1 MTAPLPARSLPALQG
16 GTRAVAGQ
24 HGVVVSAEAQ
34 ATHAGVSLLE
44 QGGNAVDAAVA
55 TALALAVTHP
65 SAGNLGGGGFALVR
79 PSAGPTLAVDF
90 RETAPA
96 GLTRADFDRMIAAK
110 GSGPVAP
117 GVPGTVAG
125 LLLLHR
131 RLGKAPLEQVCAPA
145 VTLARSSVLGHEQ
158 AQLLA
163 AHWKTLSLDPGAR
176 RVFGDAKGAPR
187 RGGTRLEQPALAKM
201 LEAIAALGDAAF
213 YAGAAAQSLAKATG
227 NHVTFADLAAYR
239 AVVREPLTVRYRGFD
254 VETMPPPSAGGLV
267 LAGTL
272 NALESLEPSP
282 PPAETADEL
291 HRFVEI
297 SRRAQALRR
306 FHVVDPDAQS
316 AAERKTLAAR
326 FLDPQALL
334 AVPVDPARATPSASV
349 HPLYAEALRELEH
362 TTHLAVSDASGLVV
376 SLTTTLSASFGA
388 KILVPETGVLLGNA
402 VGSFSSAGDNQP
414 VAGRRTTSSM
424 APTLVLD
431 HGTPVAVLGT
441 PGGDTIPSTL
451 ALLLVRLLDHATP
464 LDAAIDAPR
473 LHHGFVPDQIRY
485 EAARPLPKPLLDELT
500 KRGHKLYRSY
510 ASQGDV
516 SAIVLSGAS
525 AFGYADPREGPGL
538 ALAAQGV
545 APAGGK

>member
-1 MTAPLPARSLPALQG
+1 
-16 GTRAVAGQ
+16 
-24 HGVVVSAEAQ
+24 VSAEAQ
-34 ATHAGVSLLE
+34 ATRAGVSLLE
-44 QGGNAVDAAVA
+44 HGGNAVDAAVA

-79 PSAGPTLAVDF
+79 PRGGPTLAVDF

-96 GLTRADFDRMIAAK
+96 GLTRADFDRMIVAK

-131 RLGKAPLEQVCAPA
+131 RLGKAPLERVCAPA
-145 VTLARSSVLGHEQ
+145 VALARSSVLGREQ
-158 AQLLA
+158 AALLA
-163 AHWKTLSLDPGAR
+163 AHWRTLSLDPGAR

-187 RGGTRLEQPALAKM
+187 RAGTRLEQPALAKT

-213 YAGAAAQSLAKATG
+213 YAGAAAQSLARATA
-227 NHVTFADLAAYR
+227 NHITLTDLAAYR
-239 AVVREPLTVRYRGFD
+239 AVVREPLAVRYRGYD
-254 VETMPPPSAGGLV
+254 IETMPPPSAGGLV

-272 NALESLEPSP
+272 NALESLEPTP
-282 PPAETADEL
+282 PSTETADEL

-306 FHVVDPDAQS
+306 FHVVDPDSQS
-316 AAERKTLAAR
+316 AAEQKTLAAR
-326 FLDPQALL
+326 FLDPSSLL
-334 AVPVDPARATPSASV
+334 AVPVDPAHATPSARV
-349 HPLYAEALRELEH
+349 HPLYPEALRELEH
-362 TTHLAVSDASGLVV
+362 TTHLAVADESGLVV

-431 HGTPVAVLGT
+431 HGALVAVIGT

-451 ALLLVRLLDHATP
+451 SLLLVRLLAHAMP
-464 LDAAIDAPR
+464 LDAAVDAPR

-485 EAARPLPKPLLDELT
+485 EAARPLPKALLDELIV
-500 KRGHKLYRSY
+500 KGHKLYRSY

-516 SAIVLSGAS
+516 SGIVLKSPT

-538 ALAAQGV
+538 ALAAREP
-545 APAGGK
+545 ASASAGGK

>member
-1 MTAPLPARSLPALQG
+1 
-16 GTRAVAGQ
+16 
-24 HGVVVSAEAQ
+24 VSAEAQ
-34 ATHAGVSLLE
+34 ATRAGVSVLE

-79 PSAGPTLAVDF
+79 PRGGPTLAVDF

-96 GLTRADFDRMIAAK
+96 SLTRPDFDRMIAAK

-131 RLGKAPLEQVCAPA
+131 RLGKAPLERVCAPA
-145 VTLARSSVLGHEQ
+145 IALARSSVLGQEQ
-158 AQLLA
+158 AALLA
-163 AHWKTLSLDPGAR
+163 AHWKTLGLDPGAR

-187 RGGTRLEQPALAKM
+187 RAGTHLEQPALAKT

-213 YAGAAAQSLAKATG
+213 YAGAAAQSVAKATAQ
-227 NHVTFADLAAYR
+227 HITPADLAAYR

-254 VETMPPPSAGGLV
+254 IETMPPPSAGGLV
-267 LAGTL
+267 LAGML
-272 NALESLEPSP
+272 NALESLEPAP
-282 PPAETADEL
+282 PPAENADEL
-291 HRFVEI
+291 HRFVEL

-306 FHVVDPDAQS
+306 FHVVDPDSQS
-316 AAERKTLAAR
+316 AAEQKTLAAL
-326 FLDPQALL
+326 FLDSTSLL
-334 AVPVDPARATPSASV
+334 KVPVDPAHATPSANV

-362 TTHLAVSDASGLVV
+362 TTHLSAVDEAGLVV

-451 ALLLVRLLDHATP
+451 TLLLVRLLAHAAP

-485 EAARPLPKPLLDELT
+485 EAARPLPKALLDELAM
-500 KRGHKLYRSY
+500 KGHRLYRSH

-516 SAIVLSGAS
+516 SGIVLKSPT

-538 ALAAQGV
+538 ALV
-545 APAGGK
+545 AREPASAGGK